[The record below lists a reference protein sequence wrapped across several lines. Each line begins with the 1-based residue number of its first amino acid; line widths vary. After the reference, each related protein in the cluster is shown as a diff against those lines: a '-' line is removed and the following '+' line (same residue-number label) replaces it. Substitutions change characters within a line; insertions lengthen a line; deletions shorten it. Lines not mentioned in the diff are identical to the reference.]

1 MTKMGTILQTT
12 CWNAFSSK
20 KIVVFLFKFNLDLF
34 SMIQFTLASIYLDK
48 GMVPDRWHA
57 FIWTN
62 DGKIYK
68 GIYVSLG
75 LGESIGKIYY
85 H

>member
-1 MTKMGTILQTT
+1 MTKMATILQTT
-12 CWNAFSSK
+12 CWNAFCSK

-34 SMIQFTLASIYLDK
+34 SMTQFTLASIKLDN
-48 GMVPDRWHA
+48 GMVPDRCEA
-57 FIWTN
+57 FIWIN
-62 DGKIYK
+62 DGKIYN